1 MVSNSRNLS
10 HSGLNLVAG
19 SLASKTQSKAIKTSS
34 DSEENNSITDS
45 INSTKPE
52 TAVTKSE
59 SPAQQVSKLFSNLN
73 SKSLQNFASTNASG
87 AASSMPWLG
96 GGAFSLSPT
105 PPSGKSVND
114 GSKQNQDLNLA
125 RNNNPKD
132 PLSNVPELPKLPK
145 NLTGNKDPLVPN
157 PDNIKLSQ
165 TEFDVIRLTNALRQT
180 AGLDPLIVKANLVD
194 TARLSSQKMDNLGSL
209 EHGLT
214 SGWRGENI
222 ANGQSSAEEVV
233 NTWKNSPGHFKNMM
247 GDFKYIGVGDT
258 TDDRGSS
265 FWTQQFQ

>member
-10 HSGLNLVAG
+10 NSGLNLAAG

-45 INSTKPE
+45 SNSTKPE
-52 TAVTKSE
+52 TTVTKPE

-73 SKSLQNFASTNASG
+73 SKSLQNFASTNTSS

-96 GGAFSLSPT
+96 GGASSLSPT

-114 GSKQNQDLNLA
+114 GSKQNQDLNLD
-125 RNNNPKD
+125 RNKGKD
-132 PLSNVPELPKLPK
+132 LLNNVPELPKLPK

-165 TEFDVIRLTNALRQT
+165 TEFDVIRLTNALRQ
-180 AGLDPLIVKANLVD
+180 AVGLDPLIVKSNLID
-194 TARLSSQKMDNLGSL
+194 TARLSSQKMDNQGSL

-233 NTWKNSPGHFKNMM
+233 NSWKNSPGHFKNMM
-247 GDFKYIGVGDT
+247 GNFTHIGVGDT